1 MNRPPTVTVKV
12 RYSGGTYL
20 ARAGRG
26 KAATSA
32 SATGLRSQAARRAA
46 AKFFKL
52 DASNVQT
59 ADDVVLD
66 PRGEADL
73 YVAILPAREGGAS

>member
-1 MNRPPTVTVKV
+1 MRPPTVTVKV

-26 KAATSA
+26 KAAATA
-32 SATGLRSQAARRAA
+32 SATGLMSQAARRAA
-46 AKFFKL
+46 AKFFRL

-59 ADDVVLD
+59 ADDIVLD
-66 PRGEADL
+66 PRGEAEL
-73 YVAILPAREGGAS
+73 YVAILPETKGGAR